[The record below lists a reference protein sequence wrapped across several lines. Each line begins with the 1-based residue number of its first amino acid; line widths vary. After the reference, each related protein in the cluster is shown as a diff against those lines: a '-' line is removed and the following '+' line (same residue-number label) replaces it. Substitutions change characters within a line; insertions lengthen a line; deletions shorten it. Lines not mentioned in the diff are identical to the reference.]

1 MLIELIFGKAHHRSN
16 QLPAT
21 GTFLSQNKS
30 ASATSQASGPH
41 VPFRVMSTIAFLS
54 FFLII
59 LKLHSGIYWNGILVV
74 TGVLN
79 SGRIFKNLVKILVA
93 QLLFA

>member
-1 MLIELIFGKAHHRSN
+1 LERHIIAQTNSQPSVLFYLRTN
-16 QLPAT
+16 QRQQPAKRT
-21 GTFLSQNKS
+21 DR
-30 ASATSQASGPH
+30 PH